1 MADMN
6 EKPTQQ
12 SETQAAEELK
22 KAAEAS
28 DAAGGCG
35 CGCGCTCGEKPQAEA
50 AEVKAEVD
58 ELTKATK
65 ALEEANAKAAEHYD
79 LYVRAV
85 AEMDN
90 TRRRCAE
97 DVQKAQKFGI
107 EKFAKNLLPVVD
119 SLEKAIEV
127 SAKDAALA

>member
-107 EKFAKNLLPVVD
+107 DKFA
-119 SLEKAIEV
+119 
-127 SAKDAALA
+127 

>member
-35 CGCGCTCGEKPQAEA
+35 CGCTCGEKPQAEG

-65 ALEEANAKAAEHYD
+65 ALEEANAKGGAEA
-79 LYVRAV
+79 VREA
-85 AEMDN
+85 
-90 TRRRCAE
+90 
-97 DVQKAQKFGI
+97 GL
-107 EKFAKNLLPVVD
+107 KFAVQQIRTLLDNGAPGIH
-119 SLEKAIEV
+119 LYTLNKASMCLRIAEEV
-127 SAKDAALA
+127 GAL